1 MPTFTRRNLGL
12 ASGMA
17 AAVAL
22 SAAALIAFS
31 ADASPAIE
39 PGTTAPGFTGTTSKG
54 ETISLSDFEGKTV
67 VLEWTNDGCPF
78 VKKHYAEPPV
88 NMQTLQTEDAA
99 PEDIVWLQVISSAPG
114 KQGHVSGAEADA
126 INEGRGAAPDH
137 VILDPSGDIGRLYDA
152 KTTPHMFVI
161 KADQQVAYAGAIDS
175 IRSAR
180 VEDIATA
187 DNYVR
192 AALDSV
198 AAGEPVE
205 VSTSTPYGC
214 SVKY

>member
-1 MPTFTRRNLGL
+1 MLTMTRRNFGL

-31 ADASPAIE
+31 ADASPAAE
-39 PGTTAPGFTGTTSKG
+39 PGTTAPDFTGTTSSG
-54 ETISLSDFEGKTV
+54 ETVSLSDYEGKTV

-78 VKKHYAEPPV
+78 VQKHYAEPPM

-99 PEDIVWLQVISSAPG
+99 GEDVVWLQIISSKPG
-114 KQGHVSGAEADA
+114 SQGHVSGEEAEA
-126 INEGRGAAPDH
+126 INEGRGGEPDH
-137 VILDPSGDIGRLYDA
+137 VILDPSGDIGRLYSA

-161 KADQQVAYAGAIDS
+161 KGDQQIAYAGAIDS
-175 IRSAR
+175 IRSAK
-180 VEDIATA
+180 VEDIEDA

-192 AALDSV
+192 SALDAV
-198 AAGEPVE
+198 EAGEPVE
-205 VSTSTPYGC
+205 VASSTPYGC

>member
-1 MPTFTRRNLGL
+1 MAKITRREIGM

-22 SAAALIAFS
+22 TAGALIAFS
-31 ADASPAIE
+31 ANASPAAD
-39 PGTTAPGFTGTTSKG
+39 PGTMAPAFTGTTSSG
-54 ETISLSDFEGKTV
+54 EQVSLADYAGKTV

-78 VKKHYAEPPV
+78 VKKHYAEPPK
-88 NMQTLQTEDAA
+88 NMQTLQGEADA
-99 PEDIVWLQVISSAPG
+99 DDVVWLQIISSKPG
-114 KQGHVSGAEADA
+114 SQGHVSGEEANA
-126 INEGRGAAPDH
+126 INAGRDASPTH
-137 VILDPSGDIGRLYDA
+137 VILDPSGDIGRLYQA

-161 KADQQVAYAGAIDS
+161 KGDGEIAYAGAIDS

-180 VEDIATA
+180 VEDIEKA

-192 AALDSV
+192 DALAAV
-198 AAGEPVE
+198 EAGEPVE
-205 VSTSTPYGC
+205 VASSKPYGC

>member
-1 MPTFTRRNLGL
+1 MKITTRNIGL

-22 SAAALIAFS
+22 SAGALIAFS
-31 ADASPAIE
+31 ADASPAAE
-39 PGTTAPGFTGTTSKG
+39 PGATAPDFTGVNSKG
-54 ETISLSDFEGKTV
+54 EEISLSDYAGKTV

-78 VKKHYAEPPV
+78 VKKHYAEPPE
-88 NMQTLQTEDAA
+88 NMQTLQSEDAA
-99 PEDIVWLQVISSAPG
+99 GDDVVWLQIISSAPG
-114 KQGHVSGAEADA
+114 KQGHVDGAGADA
-126 INEGRGAAPDH
+126 INDGRGATPDH

-161 KADQQVAYAGAIDS
+161 TGDSEVAYAGAIDS

-180 VEDIATA
+180 VEDIETA

-192 AALDSV
+192 AALDAV
-198 AAGEPVE
+198 EAGEAVE
-205 VSTSTPYGC
+205 VASSKPYGC

>member
-1 MPTFTRRNLGL
+1 MLKPTRRDFGL

-22 SAAALIAFS
+22 SAGAMIAFS
-31 ADASPAIE
+31 ASAAPAAE
-39 PGTTAPGFTGTTSKG
+39 PGATAPSFTGTTTSG
-54 ETISLSDFEGKTV
+54 ETVSLSDFEGKTV

-78 VKKHYAEPPV
+78 VKKHYAEPPK
-88 NMQTLQTEDAA
+88 NMQSLQGKAAED
-99 PEDIVWLQVISSAPG
+99 DVVWLQIISSKPG
-114 KQGHVSGAEADA
+114 SQGHVSPEEAEAINAGRDA
-126 INEGRGAAPDH
+126 SPAH

-161 KADQQVAYAGAIDS
+161 KADQEIAYAGAIDS

-180 VEDIATA
+180 VEDIETA

-192 AALDSV
+192 DALAAIE
-198 AAGEPVE
+198 AGEPVE
-205 VSTSTPYGC
+205 VASSTPYGC